1 MKQQVDSSLLW
12 SSVALKMN
20 RLYTKYQVFF
30 QDLIVVYR
38 MGWVEE
44 GYLWDCRGR
53 IFPSGGTE
61 AGMQFGFQDA
71 FWQAEMLEKS
81 L

>member
-1 MKQQVDSSLLW
+1 ME
-12 SSVALKMN
+12 
-20 RLYTKYQVFF
+20 
-30 QDLIVVYR
+30 
-38 MGWVEE
+38 WVEE
-44 GYLWDCRGR
+44 AYLWDCRGQ

-61 AGMQFGFQDA
+61 AGMQFGVQDA